1 MLKSLLHIDS
11 IDGIM
16 NYDTILKTYHAYNT
30 NIKINQSVTNI
41 KEISLKS
48 LELPIFFNNIR
59 SANNSNLFTF
69 TFSYSSFNNI
79 IINVTITELNYITIT
94 SLITAINSAISSAI
108 SAYSGLSIVLSVYNT
123 NYIRITH
130 NCISLT
136 LGKSLLINNIL
147 GFNSGTYN
155 TLINST
161 NFYSLNIDNYI
172 MLYIT
177 NLSGSD
183 AITNGKIMTF
193 KLILP
198 NTNGS
203 VLFLGEHNSFNQTI
217 SITDPFY
224 VLNSLNIMIL
234 DRFNFPING
243 GNAHYSF
250 TLGISYDKTNEKIRR
265 FI

>member
-11 IDGIM
+11 LDGVM
-16 NYDTILKTYHAYNT
+16 NYDTILKSYHVYNT

-48 LELPIFFNNIR
+48 IELPIFFNNIR
-59 SANNSNLFTF
+59 SSNNSNLFNF
-69 TFSYSSFNNI
+69 TFSYSTFNNI
-79 IINVTITELNYITIT
+79 VINVTISELNYINIS
-94 SLITAINSAISSAI
+94 SLLTAINNSISSTI
-108 SAYSGLSIVLSVYNT
+108 SIYSGLSIVLSVYNT
-123 NYIRITH
+123 NYIRLTH
-130 NCISLT
+130 NCITLT
-136 LGKSLLINNIL
+136 LNKCLLINNIL
-147 GFNSGTYN
+147 GFNSGTYTGN
-155 TLINST
+155 ITTS

-193 KLILP
+193 KIILP

-203 VLFLGEHNSFNQTI
+203 VLFLGEHNSFNQTS
-217 SITDPFY
+217 SITNPFF
-224 VLNSLNIMIL
+224 VLSSLNIMIL
-234 DRFNFPING
+234 DRFGFPING
-243 GNAHYSF
+243 GNSNYSF
-250 TLGISYDKTNEKIRR
+250 TLGITYDKNNEKIRR

>member
-11 IDGIM
+11 LDGVM
-16 NYDTILKTYHAYNT
+16 NYDTILKSYHVYNT

-48 LELPIFFNNIR
+48 IELPIFFNNIR
-59 SANNSNLFTF
+59 SSNNSNLFNF
-69 TFSYSSFNNI
+69 TFSYSTFNNI
-79 IINVTITELNYITIT
+79 VINVTISELNYINIS
-94 SLITAINSAISSAI
+94 SLLTAINNSISSTI
-108 SAYSGLSIVLSVYNT
+108 SIYSGLSIVLSVYNT
-123 NYIRITH
+123 NYIRLTH
-130 NCISLT
+130 NCITLT
-136 LGKSLLINNIL
+136 LNKCLLINNIL
-147 GFNSGTYN
+147 GFNSGTYTGN
-155 TLINST
+155 ITTS

-193 KLILP
+193 KIILP

-217 SITDPFY
+217 SITNPFF
-224 VLNSLNIMIL
+224 VLSSLNIMIL
-234 DRFNFPING
+234 DRFGFPING

-250 TLGISYDKTNEKIRR
+250 TLGITYDKTNEKIKK